1 MNLFWVD
8 LGGSNDF
15 FTAWEMFVSGA
26 LLNLFVFVVVVVV
39 VVGP

>member
-15 FTAWEMFVSGA
+15 FIAWEMFVSGA

-39 VVGP
+39 GS

>member
-15 FTAWEMFVSGA
+15 FNEMFVSGA
-26 LLNLFVFVVVVVV
+26 LLNLFVV